1 MDGALV
7 FWWGA
12 RAGVCDLR
20 SGVLR
25 SFGIA
30 GAIRREVGEDQG
42 GDLLDEV
49 LNFEILWAVEDCGV
63 GYGFDRLDDHER
75 REVEVFWTDLRLALF
90 EEGSKHLLNPSCQS
104 ILRSGPPA
112 PGDLLY
118 QHPVQ
123 FRVDSVQPQR
133 SPY

>member
-1 MDGALV
+1 MARSYFGGA
-7 FWWGA
+7 FG
-12 RAGVCDLR
+12 RGCDLH

-25 SFGIA
+25 SFWIA

-49 LNFEILWAVEDCGV
+49 LNFKILWAVEDCGV
-63 GYGFDRLDDHER
+63 GYGFDHLDNHER
-75 REVEVFWTDLRLALF
+75 RKVEVFWTDLRLALF
-90 EEGSKHLLNPSCQS
+90 EEGSKHLLNPPCQS

-118 QHPVQ
+118 QNPVQ
-123 FRVDSVQPQR
+123 FRVDGVQPQR

>member
-1 MDGALV
+1 M
-7 FWWGA
+7 A
-12 RAGVCDLR
+12 RSYFGGVLGRGVCDLR

-25 SFGIA
+25 TFGIA
-30 GAIRREVGEDQG
+30 GAIRREVEEHQG

-49 LNFEILWAVEDCGV
+49 LIFEILGALEDRGM

-75 REVEVFWTDLRLALF
+75 REVEVFWTDLCLALF

-104 ILRSGPPA
+104 ILRIGPPA

-123 FRVDSVQPQR
+123 FRVDGVQPQR